1 MKEITGV
8 ICQHSF
14 FAPESYYATDGVREL
29 GEWNGQSGKAVTEL
43 KQLVK
48 ELHKNKIA
56 VILDVVINHVSNYD
70 LHPLKYIDKEVYFK
84 LDKNGNFL
92 SQCCG
97 NLLNTDNKKTRQLI
111 LESLKYWM
119 TNYHI
124 DGFRFDQAHLLS
136 AETAKLIYKELK
148 KINPNVIIYGEAW
161 DNRNKEIFPNE
172 LGFF

>member
-1 MKEITGV
+1 M
-8 ICQHSF
+8 
-14 FAPESYYATDGVREL
+14 
-29 GEWNGQSGKAVTEL
+29 
-43 KQLVK
+43 
-48 ELHKNKIA
+48 HKK
-56 VILDVVINHVSNYD
+56 
-70 LHPLKYIDKEVYFK
+70 VYFK

-97 NLLNTDNKKTRQLI
+97 NLLNTDNKKTRLLI

-161 DNRNKEIFPNE
+161 DNRNKEFIRRHIGPSSE
-172 LGFF
+172 EQKKMLAYLGYDSLDKFIKKIVPEKILEKNPLKINSPISEHDALQQIKQM